1 MIFCATDC
9 TRFCLLHELLKLV
22 VECVS
27 SYLRLACA
35 WPLTC
40 YVYFCQARYSNFSL
54 TWYRKARLRSKVGR
68 CMICSRISEENFLIS
83 FFFFFHVPLL
93 PSLQFFFLFQGE
105 RTELGAWL
113 LSLAAWCQT
122 CPLQKQLRELLASTT
137 LIVYIQSRRCDM
149 YFCLSK
155 IVFRK

>member
-93 PSLQFFFLFQGE
+93 PSLQFFFSFSRRKDRVG
-105 RTELGAWL
+105 
-113 LSLAAWCQT
+113 SLAA
-122 CPLQKQLRELLASTT
+122 LASSMMSDMSFAKAAQRALGKHDLDSIHT
-137 LIVYIQSRRCDM
+137 IQTMR
-149 YFCLSK
+149 YVFLSL
-155 IVFRK
+155 